1 MLVSTVPG
9 RSIHLFYLVRRWLSN
24 HRHQPSAMEKSQPDL
39 MIQRERAMKLEQV
52 FEKIGTAPADEGRVQ
67 LAAILEILG
76 TRSFGSFLL
85 LAGLVVLL
93 PLIGDI
99 PGVPTLVALVV
110 ALVAVQL
117 LMGRDQFWLPQF
129 ILKRSVDKG
138 KLHRVLQRAGRYAQR
153 LDRLVKPR
161 LSVFVEDAGRYFI
174 ALCSLL
180 IAAMLPPKEL
190 VPFSANLAGA
200 ALTAFGFALIAK
212 DGLFALIAFC
222 FTLGGAAAAL
232 SAIV

>member
-1 MLVSTVPG
+1 
-9 RSIHLFYLVRRWLSN
+9 
-24 HRHQPSAMEKSQPDL
+24 
-39 MIQRERAMKLEQV
+39 MKLEQV
-52 FEKIGTAPADEGRVQ
+52 FEKIGAAPADEGRVQ
-67 LAAILEILG
+67 LAAILETLG
-76 TRSFGSFLL
+76 TQSFGSFLL

-129 ILKRSVDKG
+129 ILKRSVDNG

-161 LSVFVEDAGRYFI
+161 LSVFVEDAGRYSI

-180 IAAMLPPKEL
+180 IAAMLPPMEL

-200 ALTAFGFALIAK
+200 ALTAFGLALIAK